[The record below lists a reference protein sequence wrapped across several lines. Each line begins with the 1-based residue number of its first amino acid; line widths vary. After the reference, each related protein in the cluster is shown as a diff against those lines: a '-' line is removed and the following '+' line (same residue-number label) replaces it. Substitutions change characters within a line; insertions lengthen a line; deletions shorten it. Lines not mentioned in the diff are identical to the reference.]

1 MNTNQLEY
9 LIEISKHKS
18 MSAASEK
25 LHMSPQALSMS
36 IKKLEEEL
44 GFPLLIRSFKGITLT
59 SDGEWLVHEAE
70 SFLSKISERQ
80 QLHHKGL
87 ATPHHVGNLEI
98 FINYSGINNNIIGQ
112 LICILLEKEPDLTID
127 LQEISKEEI
136 IEKVFANDNEFGFIF
151 RTTFNDIYTDT
162 LPDGLVFDPYLEGD
176 LVFATSQQSELA
188 KFKSISLKKAT
199 QYPLCTYCPHSEAQI
214 LLDNFFTD
222 TMRMTTQVSSE
233 TNFSIYSQKILHGVA
248 NALNVQFSIDEH
260 PTNYVEGSKILRLRE
275 DLKVYFG
282 LIYRADA
289 TLSEN
294 GHFFLNELRNLID
307 TSKKQKQSHKS

>member
-98 FINYSGINNNIIGQ
+98 FINYSGINNNIIGLS
-112 LICILLEKEPDLTID
+112 LIHISEPT
-127 LQEISKEEI
+127 
-136 IEKVFANDNEFGFIF
+136 
-151 RTTFNDIYTDT
+151 R
-162 LPDGLVFDPYLEGD
+162 PY
-176 LVFATSQQSELA
+176 
-188 KFKSISLKKAT
+188 
-199 QYPLCTYCPHSEAQI
+199 
-214 LLDNFFTD
+214 
-222 TMRMTTQVSSE
+222 
-233 TNFSIYSQKILHGVA
+233 
-248 NALNVQFSIDEH
+248 
-260 PTNYVEGSKILRLRE
+260 
-275 DLKVYFG
+275 
-282 LIYRADA
+282 
-289 TLSEN
+289 
-294 GHFFLNELRNLID
+294 
-307 TSKKQKQSHKS
+307 